1 MKLPSVF
8 ANKIEKDINNNITYY
23 HGDRNVVS
31 KDLRELKNM
40 FDNKGYVNRLSV
52 KLDMIDGTVRNEKL
66 VLCKDSY
73 FINLNNEKIYFNDIR
88 DYEIK
93 K

>member
-31 KDLRELKNM
+31 KDLRDLKNM
-40 FDNKGYVNRLSV
+40 FDSKGYVNRLSV
-52 KLDMIDGTVRNEKL
+52 KLDMVDGTVRNEKL